1 MLTDRL
7 PSARLG
13 RGFLLAT
20 ALTAAAA
27 VSSGCAPET
36 GAEDDLNHDGV
47 TTPSEAEANAAMHE
61 MRDGPGG
68 KPNEQPGSAPYKLP
82 FEIRSRLPEAVAQAT
97 ETAENLRR
105 RVPEKGEPTKE
116 SIQIVRELFS
126 HCKPDPRNDP
136 KGEDMWGGWI
146 VKLNSATHYLE
157 RGKASVELKTPS
169 GLLISRDS
177 LLDIGLSPG
186 SIGYI
191 PAFLEPLAKHRALF
205 GTGPG
210 YFLPTKGSQLGSA
223 RLDLTGPLAWKRVD
237 GSPREYRWE
246 AKYAGLETVTPA
258 SPHYN
263 RIYEYGPRILS
274 VQFSNNGERAIK
286 GVGLFGF
293 LINGG
298 GLIDILQG
306 EASSVNY
313 GETKVIQA
321 KSVSNTGRCAGTG
334 DAGRDSELLWWTTFN
349 THTGMPVEKYE
360 SLRLPTG

>member
-13 RGFLLAT
+13 RGLLLAT
-20 ALTAAAA
+20 ALTTAAI
-27 VSSGCAPET
+27 SSGCGPET
-36 GAEDDLNHDGV
+36 EAQGDLNHDGV
-47 TTPSEAEANAAMHE
+47 TTPSEAEVSAIMHE
-61 MRDGPGG
+61 MRDGPGI
-68 KPNEQPGSAPYKLP
+68 KPNAQPSSAPYKLP

-97 ETAENLRR
+97 ETAENLKR
-105 RVPEKGEPTKE
+105 RVPEKGEPTKG

-126 HCKPDPRNDP
+126 RCKPDPRNDP

-146 VKLNSATHYLE
+146 VKLASTTHYLE
-157 RGKASVELKTPS
+157 RGKANVELKTPN
-169 GLLISRDS
+169 GLVISKEPI
-177 LLDIGLSPG
+177 LDIGLSAN

-210 YFLPTKGSQLGSA
+210 YFLPTKGSQIGSA

-237 GSPREYRWE
+237 DSPREYRWD
-246 AKYAGLETVTPA
+246 AKYTGLETATPA

-263 RIYEYGPRILS
+263 RMYGYGPRILS

-293 LINGG
+293 LLNGG
-298 GLIDILQG
+298 ELIDILQG
-306 EASSVNY
+306 EANVNY
-313 GETKVIQA
+313 GESKVIQA
-321 KSVSNTGRCAGTG
+321 KSVSNTGRCAQNG
-334 DAGRDSELLWWTTFN
+334 DAGKNVELIWWTTFL

-360 SLRLPTG
+360 ALHIPIS